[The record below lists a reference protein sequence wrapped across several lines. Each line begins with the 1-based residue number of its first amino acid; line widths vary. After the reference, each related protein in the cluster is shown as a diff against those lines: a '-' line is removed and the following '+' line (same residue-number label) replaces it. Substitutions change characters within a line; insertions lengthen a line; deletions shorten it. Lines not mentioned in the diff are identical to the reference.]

1 MASRAT
7 TTAYSLEGALD
18 RSTADLPKVLR
29 RLAAGGRV
37 DLAGLPPGAVA
48 AVLARAFQADGRPR
62 LVVTPDGD
70 AARRMAQDLAFFLG
84 GAESES
90 SPDTSD
96 VLLYPS
102 SEASPYLEVAPDRRA
117 SMDRM
122 ATLFHLAQ
130 GLPFAGMVVPAAA
143 LLRRVPPREAVAGRS
158 LRVQAEEEL
167 DREHL
172 LRMLA
177 EGGYLRVPVAE
188 DPGSFAVRGGIID
201 VFPPHASFPVRIEL
215 DDYLVMSLKVFD
227 PDDQRTIEQVDQVF
241 IHPVRDT
248 LLGPA
253 ELALARERIRD
264 LCEEVDMPTTK
275 TLALLDDLDSGRAF
289 FGIDGFLPAFHER
302 LDSVFDYLP
311 DETGVVLVDPT
322 KVARAVDEDL
332 EEAERDLAAR
342 RDQKKPAFPLDA
354 LYLDEVDLAEVLQR
368 MGPTVVHRVAVAG
381 RAGGTAGEPETAAGG
396 DPDDGGEALPE
407 GALARFETV
416 EPDAVMHLGGEDHVP
431 LLAELKAARGRGK
444 GEALAPLGAR
454 ARGWLDAGLRV
465 YFVARTRTQADRLAS
480 VLKSYEV
487 PAAPTEDRPLQ
498 PGDLDRRQ
506 DGKVRIA
513 VGALSSGFVLPSE
526 ALVLVTEEEIF
537 GGRTHRRTGK
547 KKRRDQARAFL
558 EDLRELKPGD
568 YLVHVDHGIG
578 RYLGLERKVMGQSA
592 FERLK
597 GEEPPSVEVLVI
609 EYSGKDK
616 LFLPV
621 GRLNQVQKFSGPDG
635 HKPKLDRLGGQTFSK
650 TKARV
655 QKAVRQMADELLRLY
670 AERAAARR
678 PGLPA
683 ADRTFAEFEATFPY
697 DETPDQTQA
706 IEDVLDDLQSDQPM
720 DRIVCGDVG
729 FGKTEVAIRA
739 AFRVA
744 MAGRQ
749 VALLCPTTVLA
760 QQHFLT
766 FRERMRDFPIRV
778 ETVSRFVE
786 RREQQRILAE
796 TKDGKVDVLVGTH
809 RLLSKDVHFA
819 DLGMLIVDEEQRFG
833 VAHKERIKQLRASV
847 DVLTLTA
854 TPIPRTL
861 QLAIGGLRDL
871 SLITTAPVDRRAVRT
886 LVSRWDEHVIREAI
900 QRELNRGGQVFFV
913 YNRVEGL
920 YERANRLQELLPDVR
935 LAVAHGQMKE
945 SGLEQVMAEFVD
957 GRYDVLCCTA
967 IIETGLDIPRANTII
982 IDRADIFG
990 LSQLYQLRGRVGRS
1004 RERAYC
1010 YLVTPPPSVLTDE
1023 ARFRIEA
1030 LERFTEL
1037 GSGFQVASLDME
1049 LRGAGDLLGAEQSGN
1064 VAAVG
1069 FDLFVQMLE
1078 EAVAQQ
1084 RGEEVVHEVDP
1095 DLSVDLE
1102 HFLPDDYIDDVGLRL
1117 SFYKRFAS
1125 ALDEEQVHE
1134 TAAEMEDRFGAA
1146 PRPAADFVRVMTL
1159 KPALRELRVL
1169 GAEASR
1175 SRVTLHLR
1183 EDTPLDPAK
1192 VMELV
1197 GLPRSP
1203 YRLTPEMKLT
1213 RRFDEVGDGPA
1224 DPVERLQTTI
1234 EALVPLRKDDAPGS
1248 SAEDQPS

>member
-1 MASRAT
+1 MGADRK
-7 TTAYSLEGALD
+7 TTAYSLEGALG
-18 RSTADLPKVLR
+18 RATTDLGTVLG
-29 RLAAGGRV
+29 RLAEGGRV

-48 AVLARAFQADGRPR
+48 AALARAHAGDGRPR
-62 LVVTPDGD
+62 LVITPDGD
-70 AARRMAQDLAFFLG
+70 GARQMASDLAFFLG
-84 GAESES
+84 GADSDDR
-90 SPDTSD
+90 PDTPD
-96 VLLYPS
+96 VLTYPGS
-102 SEASPYLEVAPDRRA
+102 DASPYLEVAPDRRA

-130 GLPFAGMVVPAAA
+130 GLPFAAAVVPIGA
-143 LLRRVPPREAVAGRS
+143 LLRKVPPRQAVADRS
-158 LRVQAEEEL
+158 VVVTAEDEL
-167 DREHL
+167 DRDHL

-201 VFPPHASFPVRIEL
+201 VFPPHARYPVRIEL
-215 DDYLVMSLKVFD
+215 DDYLVMSLKLFD
-227 PDDQRTIEQVDQVF
+227 PDDQRTVSQVDRVF

-248 LLGPA
+248 LFGPA
-253 ELALARERIRD
+253 EIALARERIRD
-264 LCEEVDMPTTK
+264 LCDEVDMPTTK
-275 TLALLDDLDSGRAF
+275 TLALLGDLDGGRAF

-302 LDSVFDYLP
+302 LDSLFDYLP
-311 DETGVVLVDPT
+311 AGTDVVVVDPT
-322 KVARAVDEDL
+322 RVAQQAVADL
-332 EEAERDLAAR
+332 DEAERDLAAR
-342 RDQKKPAFPLDA
+342 QEQRKPAFPIDA
-354 LYLDEVDLAEVLQR
+354 LYLDEVGVAETLR
-368 MGPTVVHRVAVAG
+368 ERGPTVVHRVAVAG
-381 RAGGTAGEPETAAGG
+381 AADEDAGEGPLSA
-396 DPDDGGEALPE
+396 
-407 GALARFETV
+407 FESV
-416 EPDAVMHLGGEDHVP
+416 HPDALLHLAGEDHAP
-431 LLAELKAARGRGK
+431 LLAELKAARGKGG

-454 ARGWLDAGLRV
+454 TRGWLDAGLRV
-465 YFVARTRTQADRLAS
+465 FFVARTRTQADRLAT
-480 VLKSYEV
+480 VLRGYDV
-487 PAAPTEDRPLQ
+487 PAHQPPDGEEAFQ
-498 PGDLDRRQ
+498 PGDLDAPP
-506 DGKVRIA
+506 DGKVRLA
-513 VGALSSGFVLPSE
+513 TGALARGFVLPTE
-526 ALVLVTEEEIF
+526 ALVFVTEEEIF

-547 KKRRDQARAFL
+547 KKRRKQAQAFL

-568 YLVHVDHGIG
+568 FLVHVDHGVG
-578 RYLGLERKVMGQSA
+578 RYLGLERKAMGQSA
-592 FERLK
+592 FERLQ
-597 GEEPPSVEVLVI
+597 GETPPSVEVLVI
-609 EYSGKDK
+609 EYAGRDK

-670 AERAAARR
+670 AERAAAQR
-678 PGLPA
+678 PGLPPP
-683 ADRTFAEFEATFPY
+683 DRTFTEFEATFPY
-697 DETPDQTQA
+697 DETPDQSQA
-706 IEDVLDDLQSDQPM
+706 IEDVLDDLQSDKPM

-760 QQHFLT
+760 QQHYLT
-766 FRERMRDFPIRV
+766 FRQRMTDFPVRV

-786 RREQQRILAE
+786 RKEQTRILGE
-796 TKDGKVDVLVGTH
+796 TKEGKVDVLIGTH
-809 RLLSKDVHFA
+809 RLLSKDVHFK

-833 VAHKERIKQLRASV
+833 VTHKERIKKLRSSV

-886 LVSRWDEHVIREAI
+886 LVSRWDDHVVREAV

-935 LAVAHGQMKE
+935 IAVAHGQMKE
-945 SGLEQVMAEFVD
+945 AGLEQVMAEFVD
-957 GRYDVLCCTA
+957 GQYDVLCCTA
-967 IIETGLDIPRANTII
+967 IIETGLDIPRANTIL
-982 IDRADIFG
+982 IDRADMFG
-990 LSQLYQLRGRVGRS
+990 LAQLYQLRGRVGRS

-1023 ARFRIEA
+1023 ARFRIET

-1064 VAAVG
+1064 IAAVG

-1095 DLSVDLE
+1095 DLAVDLE

-1117 SFYKRFAS
+1117 SFYKRLAG
-1125 ALDEEQVHE
+1125 ALDEEQVHDV
-1134 TAAEMEDRFGAA
+1134 AAEMQDRFGEP
-1146 PRPAADFVRVMTL
+1146 PRVAADFVRVMAV

-1192 VMELV
+1192 VMEVV
-1197 GLPRSP
+1197 GRPRSP
-1203 YRLTPEMKLT
+1203 YRLTPEMKLI
-1213 RRFDEVGDGPA
+1213 RRFDPA
-1224 DPVERLQTTI
+1224 DDGSGDPVDRLRKTLADI
-1234 EALVPLRKDDAPGS
+1234 EPLRKDADQA
-1248 SAEDQPS
+1248 AE